1 MPSHPHGASRPAAR
15 AQTLFETAG
24 RPGAYD
30 RPAGGRALRSRLK
43 PMVTPADVADWDRW
57 EQVAELLYLDDF
69 DDNGNL
75 IMKGGA

>member
-1 MPSHPHGASRPAAR
+1 MPSNPSGAARPAAR
-15 AQTLFETAG
+15 AQTLFGTAL

-43 PMVTPADVADWDRW
+43 TLVTAADVSDWDRW

-69 DDNGNL
+69 DDAGNL
-75 IMKGGA
+75 IVKGGA